1 MKRID
6 EENGN
11 NWYEGVYKILHT
23 KETKEE
29 SFVLW
34 DLKVWRQDHI
44 KYSEEMAEKYN
55 MNNEIFQKER
65 ASRNK

>member
-44 KYSEEMAEKYN
+44 KYSEEMAVQHE
-55 MNNEIFQKER
+55 
-65 ASRNK
+65 